1 MNKIFSVAIVALL
14 IALLAGCASTPRDQ
28 YLDTSESSDS
38 ATTGTTSGISS
49 ADADSGTALDG
60 TTTSTGDGLSKEDL
74 LKQTVVYFEFDSSK
88 LDDFAKAVVS
98 AHAEYVGQRPNI
110 QLRLVGHTDERGS
123 REYNLALGDR
133 RSASVSKWFQALQ
146 VDDARISTV
155 SMGEEQPASIGHDEE
170 AWQLNRRVEII
181 YQ

>member
-1 MNKIFSVAIVALL
+1 MNKLITVASAALL
-14 IALLAGCASTPRDQ
+14 IALLAGCASAPRDQ
-28 YLDTSESSDS
+28 YLDSSESSDS
-38 ATTGTTSGISS
+38 TTTSTTSGIASS
-49 ADADSGTALDG
+49 DADSGTALDG
-60 TTTSTGDGLSKEDL
+60 TTTTGDGSLSKADL
-74 LKQTVVYFEFDSSK
+74 LKQTVVYFEFDSST

-110 QLRLVGHTDERGS
+110 RLRLIGHTDERGS

-133 RSASVSKWFQALQ
+133 RSASVSQWFQALK

-170 AWQLNRRVEII
+170 SWQLNRRVEII